1 MQRSALEDLKRWG
14 ASLRRKPLIVN
25 GARQVGKTWLVL
37 QYGRECYDEVAHVVF
52 LDNPAMQRVFEG
64 SLDPDVLLEAIGAYT
79 RTNAGSGR
87 TLVFLDEI
95 QECPKAVTALKFF
108 CERRPD
114 VPVIAAGSL
123 LGVALG
129 AGRGRASG
137 VSWPVGKVEYLDMH
151 PMTFFEF
158 LLATGNGRYVDLIR
172 AERFEVLDP
181 LSDEL
186 AGLLKAYF
194 YVGGMP
200 EAVQTYIETGAL
212 LDARTVQRRLLLD
225 YEHDFAKHTQTPG
238 ETERIR
244 ETWRSVPHQLTRETD
259 SRRFVYTSVRE
270 GGRGRDYKDAVS
282 WLVDAG
288 LVTRVR
294 RVSKPGIPL
303 EAYADETLFKLYLLD
318 IGLLGAACGLDT
330 RTLVEGNRLF
340 VEFKGVYAEQFVC
353 QQLVASNACT
363 SYYWTSGKPGSRA
376 EVDFLYDYEGQ
387 VVPLEVKAE
396 DNVRARSI
404 AAFAKDHGVERC
416 LRLSMLPA
424 KDQGWLLNLPLWCAG
439 NLPKNI

>member
-1 MQRSALEDLKRWG
+1 
-14 ASLRRKPLIVN
+14 
-25 GARQVGKTWLVL
+25 
-37 QYGRECYDEVAHVVF
+37 
-52 LDNPAMQRVFEG
+52 
-64 SLDPDVLLEAIGAYT
+64 
-79 RTNAGSGR
+79 
-87 TLVFLDEI
+87 
-95 QECPKAVTALKFF
+95 
-108 CERRPD
+108 
-114 VPVIAAGSL
+114 
-123 LGVALG
+123 
-129 AGRGRASG
+129 
-137 VSWPVGKVEYLDMH
+137 
-151 PMTFFEF
+151 
-158 LLATGNGRYVDLIR
+158 
-172 AERFEVLDP
+172 
-181 LSDEL
+181 
-186 AGLLKAYF
+186 
-194 YVGGMP
+194 
-200 EAVQTYIETGAL
+200 
-212 LDARTVQRRLLLD
+212 
-225 YEHDFAKHTQTPG
+225 
-238 ETERIR
+238 
-244 ETWRSVPHQLTRETD
+244 
-259 SRRFVYTSVRE
+259 VRE

-363 SYYWTSGKPGSRA
+363 PYYWTSGKPGSRA

-404 AAFAKDHGVERC
+404 AAFAKNHGVERC